1 MKHYYCSTF
10 SKDYAYKGLLLYN
23 SLEKHD
29 KDFEFFMICL
39 HEEAKKIFEK
49 MNLAHATIISMEEIE
64 KEDKTLLSVKNSRN
78 DKEYIWTSKASI
90 CLFLFNQFS
99 EINHIVWLDGDTLFL
114 SDPEPIFT
122 EWGDYSIT
130 LTEEKW
136 REEHKFLGDTNG
148 VFNTGYMGFK
158 RDDHALECLQ
168 WFRQK
173 LIEWCF
179 DKWEN
184 GLWSDQVYV
193 NDWTKRFKNV
203 GIIEN
208 IGVNLTP
215 YIINYRFN
223 ESSVIHS
230 GNDIYIDNEK
240 VIFFHYYGFKYYD
253 GNVFDICNYVMN
265 QRDEVIKHL
274 YIPYLNACNEI
285 MDKIKAVESNFNIEK
300 NSKDYHVRNYFNLQV
315 NLATEQIYNICT
327 IISQKH
333 LAQGLALYR
342 SLKKHT
348 SNFRLWICC
357 LDDSTY
363 SLLNKM
369 DLDHVVLITLKNIE
383 GKELLSIKDSRSF
396 DEYCRTLK
404 APFISYVLKNNY
416 NINSVI
422 YTDADMYFFR
432 DVKNLF
438 NELNQQHPVFIV
450 PRRASA
456 EDEKNYGAYD
466 AGLIGFQRNEI
477 SFECLFKWRKDC
489 VKWCFDKVED
499 GYWADQKYLDQWVQS
514 FPAVKVI
521 ENPDRTAGPWN
532 AKESLFTIK
541 DNELFH
547 NNDKLIAFHYN
558 GFVIMNH
565 EEFDFCKTNVLSEN
579 MINSIYF
586 PYVKAVREEMD
597 VIKSLNGQSYED
609 EKNNYARDKALNY
622 FHAE

>member
-1 MKHYYCSTF
+1 LKHYYYSTF
-10 SKDYAYKGLLLYN
+10 SKDYAFKGLLLYK

-39 HEEAKKIFEK
+39 HDEAKKLFEK
-49 MNLAHATIISMEEIE
+49 MNLAHATIISMEDIE
-64 KEDKTLLSVKNSRN
+64 KEDKELLSVKNSRN

-90 CLFLFNQFS
+90 GLYLFNHFS
-99 EINHIVWLDGDTLFL
+99 EIDHIVWLDGDTLFL

-136 REEHKFLGDTNG
+136 REEHSFLGDTNG
-148 VFNTGYMGFK
+148 VYNTGYMGFK
-158 RDDHALECLQ
+158 RDDHAMESLQ
-168 WFRQK
+168 WFREK

-179 DKWEN
+179 DKWEY

-193 NDWTKRFKNV
+193 NDWKKRFKNV

-215 YIINYRFN
+215 YIINYRFK
-223 ESSVIHS
+223 ESPIIKSS
-230 GNDIYIDNEK
+230 DDIYIDNKK

-253 GNVFDICNYVMN
+253 GNVFDICHYVMN
-265 QRDEVIKHL
+265 HRDDVIEQI

-285 MDKIKAVESNFNIEK
+285 MEQIKAVDSTFNIEK

-315 NLATEQIYNICT
+315 NLSIEETYNLCT

-333 LAQGLALYR
+333 MAQGLALYR

-348 SNFRLWICC
+348 PNFRLWICC

-369 DLDHVVLITLKNIE
+369 NLEHVVLITLKNIE

-404 APFISYVLKNNY
+404 ASFISYVLKNNY
-416 NINSVI
+416 TVDSVI
-422 YTDADMYFFR
+422 YTDADMYFFA

-438 NELNQQHPVFIV
+438 HELNEQHPVCIV

-456 EDEKNYGAYD
+456 EEEKKYGVYD
-466 AGLIGFQRNEI
+466 AGLIGFHRNEI
-477 SFECLFKWRKDC
+477 AFDCLFKWRKDC
-489 VKWCFDKVED
+489 VNWCFDKVED
-499 GYWADQKYLDQWVQS
+499 GRWADQKYLEQWIHH

-521 ENPDRTAGPWN
+521 ESPDRTAGPWN
-532 AKESLFTIK
+532 VKFTIK
-541 DNELFH
+541 DNETFR
-547 NNDKLIAFHYN
+547 NDNKLIAVHYS
-558 GFVIMNH
+558 GFVIINH
-565 EEFDFCKTNVLSEN
+565 EEFDLCNTNVLNEN
-579 MINSIYF
+579 IIDSIYL
-586 PYVKAVREEMD
+586 PYVKAIREEMD
-597 VIKSLNGQSYED
+597 VIKSQKGQPYAD
-609 EKNNYARDKALNY
+609 ENSNNVRDKVLNY
-622 FHAE
+622 YHTE